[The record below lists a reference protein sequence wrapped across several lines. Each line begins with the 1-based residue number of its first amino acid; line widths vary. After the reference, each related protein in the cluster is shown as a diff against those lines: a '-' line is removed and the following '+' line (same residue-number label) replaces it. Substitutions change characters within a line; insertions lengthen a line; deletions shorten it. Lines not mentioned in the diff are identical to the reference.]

1 MTEPAPAGFFMPA
14 SKENAKGTPEGVPQ
28 PRGGD
33 LAENG

>member
-1 MTEPAPAGFFMPA
+1 MIEPAPAGFFMPA
-14 SKENAKGTPEGVPQ
+14 SKKNAKGTPEGAPQ

>member
-14 SKENAKGTPEGVPQ
+14 SKVNAKGTPEGVPQ